1 MGDRTMAR
9 FTIPSHRLIS
19 WLVAV
24 SAGFLGFWVG
34 NPVRYLK
41 ADQDCQSTSALT
53 GCNVQ
58 SRELD
63 WARCLN
69 SLLFALAG
77 GSVTRLLSYARKRS
91 AQTDLPTADQIP
103 CSLSD
108 RLSSLASSPQTLTNR
123 QREVLQCLLVLAAI
137 APNVDDEASVLSVSN
152 QSSPA
157 DTRQIIQIFEQG
169 SFQYLTLIEVRQIL
183 STFGF
188 SDWAIQQ
195 AWRIICER

>member
-1 MGDRTMAR
+1 MAR
-9 FTIPSHRLIS
+9 FPIPSHRLIS

-24 SAGFLGFWVG
+24 STGCLGFWVG
-34 NPVRYLK
+34 NPVRYVE
-41 ADQDCQSTSALT
+41 ADQNCQSPGVLT
-53 GCNVQ
+53 VCNDRF
-58 SRELD
+58 RELG
-63 WARCLN
+63 WAERCLS
-69 SLLFALAG
+69 SLIFALAG
-77 GSVTRLLSYARKRS
+77 GSMTRLLSYARKRS
-91 AQTDLPTADQIP
+91 AQTDSPAAGQIP
-103 CSLSD
+103 CSLTD
-108 RLSSLASSPQTLTNR
+108 RLSSLTSSPQPLTNR

-137 APNVDDEASVLSVSN
+137 APKADDEEFVLSVSK

-157 DTRQIIQIFEQG
+157 DARQIIQIFEQG